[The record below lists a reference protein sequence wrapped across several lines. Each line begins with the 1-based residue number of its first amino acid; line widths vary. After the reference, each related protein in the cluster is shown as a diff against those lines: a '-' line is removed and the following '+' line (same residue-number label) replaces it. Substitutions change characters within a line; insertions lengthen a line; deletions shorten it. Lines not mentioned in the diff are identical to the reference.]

1 MKPEDINFEFWFR
14 QGAAFGLGKALPIS
28 GLHCRAQAAWDAG
41 VASVSER
48 SHTEKQ
54 TIASTEHPGA
64 KKYDGGKA
72 PIGRGLLERFPR
84 ALRQVALVS
93 EYGARKYGTYDGWEK
108 LPDAFQ
114 RYNDGHG
121 RHDNARYIEGEYDD
135 GDSGLPHLAQ
145 RAWNALATLELA
157 LRNEMIDERRGND
170 IGEDGKP
177 VLGSNMATEAK

>member
-1 MKPEDINFEFWFR
+1 MKTYEGKTAVEWFAEGRKSRSSKPVQLVQTPVKDGQALHFFNEGVR
-14 QGAAFGLGKALPIS
+14 QANAE
-28 GLHCRAQAAWDAG
+28 
-41 VASVSER
+41 AS
-48 SHTEKQ
+48 
-54 TIASTEHPGA
+54 EHPGV
-64 KKYDGGKA
+64 KKYDVGKA
-72 PIGRGLLERFPR
+72 PIGRGFLARFPR

-93 EYGARKYGTYDGWEK
+93 EYGARKYSTYDGWEK
-108 LPDAFQ
+108 LPDAFE

-157 LRNEMIDERRGND
+157 LRNGMIEERRGND

-177 VLGSNMATEAK
+177 LLGSNMATKAK